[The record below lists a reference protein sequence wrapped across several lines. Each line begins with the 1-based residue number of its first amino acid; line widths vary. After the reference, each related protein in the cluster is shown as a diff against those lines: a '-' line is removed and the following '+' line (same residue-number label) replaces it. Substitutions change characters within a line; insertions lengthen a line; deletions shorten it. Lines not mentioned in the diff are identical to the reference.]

1 LPIQQHLIKHNT
13 QKNNIVNKKITLL
26 LLVLVVMLSSC
37 NRRSQLMYMQNID
50 ETSDVPMATPPTYK
64 LSAGDILH
72 IQLVTHSPEISMAF
86 NNPTGVQYLNQG
98 RDESSIYL
106 NGYTVGTDGFVQL
119 PFLGDTQ
126 VKGLTLNEAKNEIQ
140 QKTNALY
147 KDASVIVK
155 LASFKVTIVGE
166 VRRPGV
172 IRNFNE
178 NLNVFEAI
186 AAVGDISENGDR
198 RNVLV
203 VRPTN
208 KGNKTYRLN
217 LADKSALASEAFY
230 LLPNDVVIVEP
241 IGNKIFQLNAPYF
254 TLTFSAISTLILM
267 YNFITNVLK

>member
-1 LPIQQHLIKHNT
+1 MCILQKPTIKT
-13 QKNNIVNKKITLL
+13 PNIVDKKITLL
-26 LLVLVVMLSSC
+26 LIVLVITLASC
-37 NRRSQLMYMQNID
+37 NRRSQLLYMQNID
-50 ETSDVPMATPPTYK
+50 ETADLPFATPPTYR
-64 LSAGDILH
+64 LGAGDILH

-86 NNPTGVQYLNQG
+86 NNPTGAQYLSQG
-98 RDESSIYL
+98 RDESSLYL
-106 NGYTVGTDGFVQL
+106 NGYTVGSDGTVQL
-119 PFLGDTQ
+119 PFLGEVQ
-126 VKGLTLNEAKNEIQ
+126 VKGLTLDEAKNMVQ
-140 QKTNALY
+140 QKTNSLY

-155 LASFKVTIVGE
+155 LASFKVTVVGE

-198 RNVLV
+198 RKVLV

-208 KGNKTYRLN
+208 EGNKTFRLN

-241 IGNKIFQLNAPYF
+241 IGNKVFQMNIPYI
-254 TLTFSAISTLILM
+254 TLTFSSISTLILL
-267 YNFITNVLK
+267 YNFITKL